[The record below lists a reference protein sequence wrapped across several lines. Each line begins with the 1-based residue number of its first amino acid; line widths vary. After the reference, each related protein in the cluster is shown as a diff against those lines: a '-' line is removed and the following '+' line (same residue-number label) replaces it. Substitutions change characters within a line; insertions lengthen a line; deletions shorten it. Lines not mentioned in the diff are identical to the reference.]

1 MLDLLAGIA
10 VRKYSMS
17 TETTKTSSSLSSSK
31 KHFSSTKIYPWIVI
45 GLCASLLFYKY
56 ILSVSPS
63 IMSHEL
69 MKQFQ
74 VNAASLG
81 NLAATFFYTYTIT
94 QLFVGVLIDRF
105 GVRFLTGSS
114 ILLGALGAYLFSQA
128 DTLLMA
134 TLTRG
139 MMGVGISFATVAYFK
154 MAAVWF
160 KPQQLAFVG
169 GLLATAVMLG
179 AVFGQAP
186 LAWMLDQ
193 TDWRFVLFFCS
204 ILGLI
209 IAISFMVFV
218 RDAPVS
224 SIKSMPPHSQSNRFS
239 FSLSEII
246 KTLKNKNN
254 WLITLYSGLVFSP
267 LSVLGGLWGNPFL
280 QQAYQLSRT
289 QSAALISLMFIGFGL
304 GSPLFGLIS
313 DRLGK
318 RLAPMKW
325 GAFLSMIFISI
336 VIYSPG
342 LPLWLLGMVLF
353 CFGCAAGAFM
363 LGFTLGTEI
372 NSLTLAATVVA
383 LINTGDSVFES
394 FTEPLLGKLLD
405 LTWNGEIVDGV
416 RYFTVQHYQCAFIPL
431 PIYFA
436 LGLLLLFFIKEPERM
451 SFSP

>member
-1 MLDLLAGIA
+1 
-10 VRKYSMS
+10 MS
-17 TETTKTSSSLSSSK
+17 TEATKTATSLSSAK
-31 KHFSSTKIYPWIVI
+31 RHFSATKIYPWVVI

-63 IMSHEL
+63 IMAHEL

-81 NLAATFFYTYTIT
+81 SLAATFFYTYTIT

-105 GVRFLTGSS
+105 GVRFLTGGS
-114 ILLGALGAYLFSQA
+114 ILLGALGVYLFSQA

-134 TLTRG
+134 TIARG

-179 AVFGQAP
+179 AVFGQTP

-193 TDWRFVLFFCS
+193 TDWRFVLVFCS

-209 IAISFMVFV
+209 IAMGFIIFV
-218 RDAPVS
+218 RDAPVGCVTRAVRVTPPGN
-224 SIKSMPPHSQSNRFS
+224 KSNL
-239 FSLSEII
+239 SLSEII
-246 KTLKNKNN
+246 KTLKNRNN

-267 LSVLGGLWGNPFL
+267 LSVFGGLWGNPFL

-289 QSAALISLMFIGFGL
+289 QSAALISLMFIGLGL

-318 RLAPMKW
+318 RLPPMKW
-325 GAFLSMIFISI
+325 GAFLSLVFICI
-336 VIYSPG
+336 VIYAPG
-342 LPLWLLGMVLF
+342 LPLWLLAGVLF
-353 CFGCAAGAFM
+353 SFGCVVGAFM
-363 LGFTLGTEI
+363 LGFTLGTQI
-372 NSLTLAATVVA
+372 NSLSLAATVVA

-405 LTWNGEIVDGV
+405 LTWSGEVVDGV
-416 RYFTVQHYQCAFIPL
+416 HYFTVQHYQWAFVPL

-436 LGLLLLFFIKEPERM
+436 LGLLLLFFIKE
-451 SFSP
+451 